1 MTTSSNTVE
10 RKTDTNEKNANGDSK
25 NAQISKGK
33 KTKKKLLP
41 NVLNNY
47 RNLTYSFTFS
57 AVPDEWLDDAKYRIM
72 EPKFIILK
80 SGGKGTKDFAI
91 PGSLSAVQKN
101 LVEET
106 AYDTNFGK
114 VSQQSLEEY
123 SKKELSKNQDIVTG
137 FNKSSPG
144 RFDMFIDDIDI
155 RGIMT
160 PGTSNGASLAT
171 KMSFSVM
178 EPYSI
183 NGFIEALHAAS
194 IAAGYVTYASAAFL
208 MRIDFWGY
216 PDDVDVSQSSPVK
229 IDQATKFL
237 LLGLS
242 SVKVELTEKG
252 TKYQCSAVMFTD
264 RGLGNPNKLK
274 KPISMQG
281 STVKEILTDLC
292 NNLEKQVADSD
303 NDSRPSQSKNHDKYE
318 IKFPMLEDG
327 QYKFSDENNIGK
339 SKISDFNKSNVLSS
353 MPDPGAKEKTAS
365 AEEVKQDPNKLKYS
379 PNSSIKVQFNAGR
392 NLNECIEAVI
402 VDSEYVKGLL
412 ENFKPDENGLVNY
425 FLIIPE
431 VTNLSTINPQ
441 TKDYYK
447 KYTFIITEYKIHYTR
462 VPGYQSIKFD
472 TDSISNIIY
481 KEYNYTYTG
490 KNIDVLNFR
499 LDFNNLYYESIP
511 FALANNNFPGVRNS
525 AVNDDAPKVE
535 YASEPVDRVAA
546 HPLPLQPTRFDVS
559 SINPNLSGTGG
570 QLTDDPYQILARN
583 LHEAV
588 INAGV
593 SGAMGTL
600 EILGDPFYISTTGT
614 GNYKAKLKD
623 GYLNVTTDNEID
635 SSFGEVYIIIIFRN
649 PVDVNQ
655 FDKNR
660 APFSGVYMITE
671 VTSTFKGGVFK
682 QEFKLIRIPA
692 QIPIDDNMKSTDV
705 NSISVTSP
713 DPTNQVVPD
722 STPSISGPGL
732 RPDPTQL
739 SIPTVNNPVY
749 NLVGKLVNPVSQG
762 ISQLSAA
769 SSIYSLA
776 TSRLTEGIRLASTT
790 INDSMQKLSS
800 LKAAGEALGSAV
812 GKQSDA
818 VDNVMSSF
826 SNNPSLSSIVKG
838 FRNTNELV
846 GGLANKL
853 KGPTKE
859 QALEKLANTL
869 GIKVNDL
876 TALGEEKLKNLKDN
890 AADITVNI
898 IRAAD
903 SGIKLDNVPI
913 FKIAN
918 IPAIPPPTTAPQP
931 DIPLA
936 DLNGLD
942 IAKAFG
948 VTSLEKLP
956 GNLTPEKINS
966 AIAAGPGIAGKFL
979 AGKNALMGD
988 LSSVR
993 NKLDNV
999 SSNISNAL
1007 GSPRQALE
1015 SAQKSVGILNT
1026 KSVSNLFGSNSSSS
1040 PLDKLIVPP
1049 NQDNLG

>member
-1 MTTSSNTVE
+1 
-10 RKTDTNEKNANGDSK
+10 
-25 NAQISKGK
+25 
-33 KTKKKLLP
+33 
-41 NVLNNY
+41 
-47 RNLTYSFTFS
+47 
-57 AVPDEWLDDAKYRIM
+57 
-72 EPKFIILK
+72 
-80 SGGKGTKDFAI
+80 
-91 PGSLSAVQKN
+91 
-101 LVEET
+101 
-106 AYDTNFGK
+106 
-114 VSQQSLEEY
+114 
-123 SKKELSKNQDIVTG
+123 
-137 FNKSSPG
+137 
-144 RFDMFIDDIDI
+144 
-155 RGIMT
+155 
-160 PGTSNGASLAT
+160 
-171 KMSFSVM
+171 
-178 EPYSI
+178 
-183 NGFIEALHAAS
+183 
-194 IAAGYVTYASAAFL
+194 

-216 PDDVDVSQSSPVK
+216 PDDVDVSQSAPVK

-274 KPISMQG
+274 QPISMQG
-281 STVKEILTDLC
+281 STVKEILNDLC
-292 NNLEKQVADSD
+292 INLEKQTTQSD

-318 IKFPMLEDG
+318 IKFPVLENG
-327 QYKFSDENNIGK
+327 KYKFSEENNIGK

-353 MPDPGAKEKTAS
+353 MPDPGAREKTAS

-402 VDSEYVKGLL
+402 VDSVYVKGLL
-412 ENFKPDENGLVNY
+412 ENFKIDENGLVNY

-431 VTNLSTINPQ
+431 VRNLSTINPQ

-447 KYTFIITEYKIHYTR
+447 KYTYLVTEYKIHYTR
-462 VPGYQSIKFD
+462 VPGYKSIKFD
-472 TDSISNIIY
+472 TNNITNIIY

-499 LDFNNLYYESIP
+499 LDFNNLFYESIP
-511 FALANNNFPGVRNS
+511 FALANNNSPGVRNS
-525 AVNDDAPKVE
+525 AFNDDAPKVE
-535 YASEPVDRVAA
+535 YASESIDKIAA
-546 HPLPLQPTRFDVS
+546 HPLPVQATRFDVS
-559 SINPNLSGTGG
+559 SINPSLSGTGG

-614 GNYKAKLKD
+614 GNYKASLKD
-623 GYLNVTTDNEID
+623 GYLNVTTENEVD
-635 SSFGEVYIIIIFRN
+635 ASFGEVYIIIIFRN

-660 APFSGVYMITE
+660 VPFSGVYMITE
-671 VTSTFKGGVFK
+671 VNSTFKGGVFK

-705 NSISVTSP
+705 TSIAVTSP
-713 DPTNQVVPD
+713 DPTNEVVPD

-732 RPDPTQL
+732 RPDPSLL

-762 ISQLSAA
+762 LSQLSAV
-769 SSIYSLA
+769 SSVFSLSS
-776 TSRLTEGIRLASTT
+776 SRLTEGIRLAAT
-790 INDSMQKLSS
+790 NVNNSMQPLSG
-800 LKAAGEALGSAV
+800 LKAAGESLGSSI
-812 GKQSDA
+812 GKIPNS

-826 SNNPSLSSIVKG
+826 SNNPALSSIVKG
-838 FRNTNELV
+838 FPNTNDLV

-853 KGPTKE
+853 TGPTKD
-859 QALEKLANTL
+859 QALEKLASTI
-869 GIKVNDL
+869 GIKVKDL

-890 AADITVNI
+890 ASDITVNI

-918 IPAIPPPTTAPQP
+918 IPAIPPPTTAPQA

-936 DLNGLD
+936 DLQGLD

-948 VTSLEKLP
+948 VTSLAKLP
-956 GNLTPEKINS
+956 GNLTPDKINS
-966 AIAAGPGIAGKFL
+966 AIAAGTAIAGKFL
-979 AGKNALMGD
+979 AGKDALTGQ
-988 LSSVR
+988 LSSLSS
-993 NKLDNV
+993 KLDSV
-999 SSNISNAL
+999 SSNISNAVGNPL
-1007 GSPRQALE
+1007 QSLE
-1015 SAQKSVGILNT
+1015 SAQRSLGTLNT

-1049 NQDNLG
+1049 NQNNLG